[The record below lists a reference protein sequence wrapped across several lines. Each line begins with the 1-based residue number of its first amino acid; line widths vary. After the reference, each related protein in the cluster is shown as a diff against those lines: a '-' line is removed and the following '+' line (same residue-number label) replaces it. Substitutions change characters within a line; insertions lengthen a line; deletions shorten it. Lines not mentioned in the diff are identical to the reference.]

1 MSEHVSRF
9 TSLRADYLQEGL
21 LLGGPS
27 QASAHLN
34 CDGIDYELAV
44 EQGCNRTI
52 TVKAGHAVDWNCI
65 QKPLYILERLLMLFD
80 GAFINL
86 EDISFSGSP
95 DGDNGKVEKE
105 QVLAKRLSYFRTD
118 SRFTIHDKLV
128 EYQDVLNDGLMRK
141 WVSLLDELD
150 ITNQVYLYMLAD
162 SGMPVDLRLAFL
174 VELAEPMVEIVNKE
188 RGIYPSLHPGERGTS
203 LKQCLNALINTYGD
217 VIFGRE
223 QSNHEYDD
231 LLSTLVNGRVRV
243 MHIKTSM
250 PASKYFDG
258 MHSVYY
264 MRKMSLLYRLVLLD
278 LLGVS
283 RDLCQSKLM
292 RRVSGMEAHFQEIKG
307 ND

>member
-1 MSEHVSRF
+1 MSEHESRF

-21 LLGGPS
+21 VLEGPS
-27 QASAHLN
+27 QASVHLN
-34 CDGIDYELAV
+34 CDGIDYGIAIK
-44 EQGCNRTI
+44 QGGNRTI
-52 TVKAGHAVDWNCI
+52 AVEAEHAVGWDCI

-95 DGDNGKVEKE
+95 DGDDGKVEKG
-105 QVLAKRLSYFRTD
+105 QVLAKRLSYFKTD

-128 EYQDVLNDGLMRK
+128 KYQDVLNDGLMRK

-188 RGIYPSLHPGERGTS
+188 KGIYPSLHPGERGTN

-278 LLGVS
+278 LLGIS
-283 RDLCQSKLM
+283 RDSFHLKLT
-292 RRVSGMEAHFQEIKG
+292 RRVSTLDTQFQEIKVIG
-307 ND
+307 